1 MNCKECIE
9 QMNKIDWGQSNLD
22 IYYDMQSIVFNYNN
36 IANISL
42 CDALSK
48 LWPTSRVEYL
58 LIEKLQRFGLN
69 VVLKLLEHIDPNDPP
84 NLFKLS
90 EDDHLEEASELDVR
104 DVWIKIMDRLTK
116 DMYSAD
122 SLSVLSAEESE
133 AVWVDE
139 DDDFLTGRKTA

>member
-1 MNCKECIE
+1 
-9 QMNKIDWGQSNLD
+9 MNKIDWGQSNLD

>member
-1 MNCKECIE
+1 
-9 QMNKIDWGQSNLD
+9 
-22 IYYDMQSIVFNYNN
+22 MQSIVFNYNN

>member
-22 IYYDMQSIVFNYNN
+22 IYYDMQSIVFNYDGGDSP
-36 IANISL
+36 SL

-48 LWPTSRVEYL
+48 LWPPPRVECL

-69 VVLKLLEHIDPNDPP
+69 VVLKLTEHIDPNDPP

-90 EDDHLEEASELDVR
+90 EDGHLEEASELDVR

-116 DMYSAD
+116 DMYSIDNTEKESAD
-122 SLSVLSAEESE
+122 ESE
-133 AVWVDE
+133 AIWVDE
-139 DDDFLTGRKTA
+139 DDDFLTERKTS